1 MISRLKS
8 IHDASDLAEWCATY
22 YPEDSVERLECLEVA
37 ETLALNAAKD
47 AEKDMNDDAA
57 LDRFKRIQCEKST
70 LSDSITV
77 QRILTEQKGLP
88 NILVSADFILSN
100 INKVAHS
107 LHHSS
112 KFIPPEIFAEN
123 LLVVGAQKVS
133 EVSLSD
139 KALLTP
145 KDFRSVASAV
155 HKACRF
161 LEKKYSHI
169 DL

>member
-1 MISRLKS
+1 
-8 IHDASDLAEWCATY
+8 
-22 YPEDSVERLECLEVA
+22 
-37 ETLALNAAKD
+37 
-47 AEKDMNDDAA
+47 MNDDAA

-107 LHHSS
+107 LHQSS
-112 KFIPPEIFAEN
+112 NFISPEIFAEN

-139 KALLTP
+139 KALFIP

-169 DL
+169 DLGAICKKLVQNWLIHAGSTNALVESGISGKKNDKLSQKT